1 MKKILP
7 VVVIATIA
15 GWWFLMRSP
24 EQKTPDSSSTTQGS
38 STSQNSAAQKT
49 EPINLGGFE
58 QRSPAGSSSAFDNQ
72 VPARDDSEEG
82 DQVRP
87 AADVYASADEAFA
100 AVMKGSKDFDDSILE
115 QFTEPSPDCSWCPQ
129 FYTSVREIVTNP
141 GTSQDQKS
149 YFAEVLAISGR
160 VENIQTLVDSIKN
173 ARSSSDADVY
183 AEALELSLGNNEV
196 TQFLGDQL
204 STTNDTLRESAVA
217 AITNQGSLEAV
228 EILSKHVQER
238 GDPDAYYS
246 IGIGPGELIPNEDAL
261 PKVQELVQ
269 KRDQYSPGWA
279 KSMVNAGLP
288 GLTMLFDQL
297 DTSNNIE
304 SDRALVKDIIEH
316 VNYEDGLTAL
326 LDRVESQNKNPVALD
341 LAQKI
346 RQEFSEQ
353 EGAGDGVVEP

>member
-1 MKKILP
+1 M
-7 VVVIATIA
+7 
-15 GWWFLMRSP
+15 MRSP
-24 EQKTPDSSSTTQGS
+24 DQTTVESSSNGQS
-38 STSQNSAAQKT
+38 STSPESSAIKKT
-49 EPINLGGFE
+49 DTTNLGGFE
-58 QRSPAGSSSAFDNQ
+58 QRAPSGNSGAVNNQ
-72 VPARDDSEEG
+72 TSARDDSEEG

-87 AADVYASADEAFA
+87 AADVYESAEEAFA

-115 QFTEPSPDCSWCPQ
+115 QFTEPSADCSWCPQ

-141 GTSQDQKS
+141 NTPQDQKS

-160 VENIQTLVDSIKN
+160 VENIQSLVESIKT
-173 ARSSSDADVY
+173 AKSSSDADVY
-183 AEALELSLGNNEV
+183 AEALELALGNNEV

-228 EILSKHVQER
+228 EILSKHIQER

-246 IGIGPGELIPNEDAL
+246 VGIGPGELIPNEEAL

-297 DTSNNIE
+297 DNSSNTE
-304 SDRALVKDIIEH
+304 SDRALVKDIIDH
-316 VNYEDGLTAL
+316 VNYEDGINAL
-326 LDRVESQNKNPVALD
+326 LDRVESQNKNPVALE

-353 EGAGDGVVEP
+353 EGSGDGVVEP